1 MQTYVSAINSGDLP
15 CMESEVLTLAQI
27 KNSAAVQKA
36 IAHYDQEMG
45 QKLQLPAETLQEL
58 LDLHRASEKEAIE
71 VFMKNS
77 FKDEDQGYQKKLE
90 MQLAAKQND
99 FHKRNLEASQ
109 NRCSALLEDIF
120 HPLEENVKQGVYS
133 KPRGH
138 CLFIQQRD
146 ELKAK
151 YNQEPRKGI
160 QVSLVLC
167 INYGGGGCWGGSS
180 LKTQ

>member
-1 MQTYVSAINSGDLP
+1 MLVIPFPWAFVPL
-15 CMESEVLTLAQI
+15 
-27 KNSAAVQKA
+27 K
-36 IAHYDQEMG
+36 
-45 QKLQLPAETLQEL
+45 
-58 LDLHRASEKEAIE
+58 
-71 VFMKNS
+71 
-77 FKDEDQGYQKKLE
+77 

-151 YNQEPRKGI
+151 YNQELRKGI
-160 QVSLVLC
+160 QAEEALQKYLESKESMSVTILQTDLALTAMEKEIEGEGKMGEKMQHRNSTHFKL
-167 INYGGGGCWGGSS
+167 I
-180 LKTQ
+180 

>member
-1 MQTYVSAINSGDLP
+1 MLVIPFPWAFVPL
-15 CMESEVLTLAQI
+15 
-27 KNSAAVQKA
+27 K
-36 IAHYDQEMG
+36 
-45 QKLQLPAETLQEL
+45 
-58 LDLHRASEKEAIE
+58 
-71 VFMKNS
+71 
-77 FKDEDQGYQKKLE
+77 

-133 KPRGH
+133 KPGGH
-138 CLFIQQRD
+138 RLFIQQRD

-167 INYGGGGCWGGSS
+167 INYGGAWWGGSS